1 MPPVPACV
9 GFSQDRMTLEMH
21 THPPMFRE
29 KRHISCTVFAQWND
43 VGFLWDPQPRNSAS
57 AFTFPNGD
65 SWSCFKGT
73 DQCFGWFIC
82 QHYPCTN
89 GHLLFNYQSQLFWDP
104 VQVSLP
110 QNSPHTQSSNSKKV
124 LTDNLRPPRLNRPY
138 YSEINSLFSRS
149 SNRPLCEMV
158 YCSECTLISS
168 AKQYQSPNQTFSRVT
183 Y

>member
-21 THPPMFRE
+21 THTPMFRE

-43 VGFLWDPQPRNSAS
+43 VGFLWDPQPRNSAA

-110 QNSPHTQSSNSKKV
+110 QNSPHTLETTTLESSLLLWNKFLFLSFVKSPP
-124 LTDNLRPPRLNRPY
+124 LRDGILLRVHLD
-138 YSEINSLFSRS
+138 F
-149 SNRPLCEMV
+149 LCKA
-158 YCSECTLISS
+158 I
-168 AKQYQSPNQTFSRVT
+168 PIP
-183 Y
+183 